1 MTRLRSGT
9 LIDETVTKNVS
20 TQTETNMDVQTD
32 TESELDTESE
42 QETDES
48 ECDISE
54 ILDDGIL
61 YDMESSIITEIDE
74 FIKSN
79 PERYANPNFHEDL
92 TDTIY
97 DTMYEG
103 ALLSGTF
110 ESDTEKNQQVMMN
123 FVQQNLNLYFHDLKL
138 SPIRSYPQN
147 TSLDQIISKYRDP
160 IEIIE
165 HIKNLKSIV
174 LPSQRTPQ
182 WYIARHNM
190 VTASNIYKSLGSEAQ
205 CNSLIYEKCKPLVI
219 STEPGYTNTTL
230 ATHWG
235 TKYEPVSVMI
245 YEHLYPDCT
254 VDTEFGCFSHP
265 EFPFIGASPDGIV
278 TAGSRLGHMLEIKN
292 IVNREITGIPSLAY
306 WIQTQVQMHTTNLE
320 ICDFL
325 ETCFREFESDSEF
338 YENSGEYEYRGV
350 IMYYVLK
357 ANPGIP
363 IYEYMPPIGLTTPN
377 HYTEKWIFEK
387 QQEKGSEYALME
399 IQYWYLHE
407 HSCVVIPRN
416 RMWFESALPKFQ
428 EVWKTI
434 ENERVTGCEH
444 RMPKKRTVTNKPTSK
459 VSPTLFNVIKEDL
472 DQDPEPDPETYL

>member
-1 MTRLRSGT
+1 MTRLRSDT
-9 LIDETVTKNVS
+9 LIDETVTKTVS
-20 TQTETNMDVQTD
+20 TQTETNMDVQPD
-32 TESELDTESE
+32 TESEPDSE

-54 ILDDGIL
+54 ILDDADIL
-61 YDMESSIITEIDE
+61 YEISSDILSETDHY
-74 FIKSN
+74 IKSN

-92 TDTIY
+92 TDIIY
-97 DTMYEG
+97 ETMYEG

-138 SPIRSYPQN
+138 SPVRQYHQN
-147 TSLDQIISKYRDP
+147 TTLDQIISKHRDP
-160 IEIIE
+160 IEFIE
-165 HIKNLKSIV
+165 HIKKLKSIV

-219 STEPGYTNTTL
+219 STENEYINTCSSL
-230 ATHWG
+230 HKG
-235 TKYEPVSVMI
+235 VKYEPVSVMI

-254 VDTEFGCFSHP
+254 VDTTFGCFPNP

-292 IVNREITGIPSLAY
+292 IVNREINGIPSLAY

-325 ETCFREFESDSEF
+325 ETCFREFESNLKF
-338 YENSGEYEYRGV
+338 YENVGEYEYRGV

-357 ANPGIP
+357 SNPGIP
-363 IYEYMPPIGLTTPN
+363 IYEYMRPIGLTTPN

-407 HSCVVIPRN
+407 YSCVVIPRN
-416 RMWFESALPKFQ
+416 RMWFEAVLPKFQ

-434 ENERVTGCEH
+434 ERERVTGFEH
-444 RMPKKRTVTNKPTSK
+444 RMPNKRPVASKLTPK
-459 VSPTLFNVIKEDL
+459 VSPILFNVVKEDQ
-472 DQDPEPDPETYL
+472 DQDPETYL